1 MNERGTMTEG
11 NFYIFL
17 SSRDCLRYHPD
28 NTAYNFTVE
37 LPERVELKGNWK
49 VSLSDILLNEKISN
63 TLMVCDHGNR
73 GRFKR
78 LGYYICFLSARVFK
92 LLVGVTV
99 FSVKTAGI
107 SVVIWSVMVNNC

>member
-1 MNERGTMTEG
+1 MEG
-11 NFYIFL
+11 VKYSHGGLWFRCGILKLNKFGVFKCQHVI
-17 SSRDCLRYHPD
+17 S
-28 NTAYNFTVE
+28 
-37 LPERVELKGNWK
+37 LKGR
-49 VSLSDILLNEKISN
+49 
-63 TLMVCDHGNR
+63 VCDHGNR